1 MRKSR
6 NILIIKA
13 GFSEFLDRGISTTV
27 SLGDVLFCT
36 ALLPLYKGDN
46 VTWVTAWPARE
57 LLQGNPLIRELLILV
72 PRTFEELRAREFD
85 VLINLEKDIG
95 ICCTVAQIRAKKRF
109 GFYFNEKAHD
119 IRTLKRSTKYLLD
132 GQENH
137 KGIDHNFFEI
147 LYETV
152 GKKWHDQGPVLKG
165 PAVKREKF
173 DIGFNYAVGSKW
185 PTKAWPQEKWK
196 ELEKLLGGDYKISW
210 QQGFSNLKKY
220 IRWLSSCRVI
230 VASDSLGQILGQA
243 LGKKVVSIYGP
254 TDFRRVRG
262 IPNIF
267 PIPARSDC
275 PHMPCYLLTCKY
287 DRFCMDQIAPEEVER
302 VCRKVLEK

>member
-1 MRKSR
+1 MRKPR
-6 NILIIKA
+6 TILIFKA

-57 LLQGNPLIRELLILV
+57 LLQGNPLIRELLIFG
-72 PRTFEELRAREFD
+72 PKTFEDLRSREFD

-95 ICCTVAQIRAKKRF
+95 ICCTVAQIKARKRF
-109 GFYFNEKAHD
+109 GFYYNERAHD
-119 IRTLKRSTKYLLD
+119 ISTFKRSTKYLLA

-137 KGIDHNFFEI
+137 RTIDSNFFEI
-147 LYETV
+147 LYQTV
-152 GKKWHDQGPVLKG
+152 GKSWRGQGPVLKKP
-165 PAVKREKF
+165 PAKKEKY
-173 DIGFNYAVGSKW
+173 DIGFNHAVGSKW
-185 PTKAWPQEKWK
+185 PTKAWPHESWK
-196 ELEKLLGGDYKISW
+196 ELEKLLGSDYKISW

-230 VASDSLGQILGQA
+230 VTSDSLGQVLGQA
-243 LGKKVVSIYGP
+243 LGKKVVSLYGP
-254 TDFRRVRG
+254 TDYRRVRG

-267 PIPARSDC
+267 PVAAPSDC
-275 PHMPCYLLTCKY
+275 PHLPCYLLTCKY
-287 DRFCMDQIAPEEVER
+287 EKFCMNEINPVEVER
-302 VCRKVLEK
+302 VVRKVLEK